1 MKCYVIFNENPIF
14 THMLLE
20 PTTLYILCEFF
31 SNFTLV
37 EHGNTDK
44 AIKTIVL
51 IALSE
56 IWGHTHLIFPS
67 PNGDVSFDYLGVCN
81 VKYFA
86 TRSPFAGVSMM
97 TACLNT
103 LYLSQRQPSLRGF
116 GTSMKHGWLLAEP
129 CISSGV
135 HMYVFV
141 GDSGLCN
148 AKYCSTNNPVHPH
161 QFVVA
166 QSLI

>member
-86 TRSPFAGVSMM
+86 TRTPHER
-97 TACLNT
+97 TYNWNL
-103 LYLSQRQPSLRGF
+103 QPD
-116 GTSMKHGWLLAEP
+116 
-129 CISSGV
+129 I
-135 HMYVFV
+135 
-141 GDSGLCN
+141 
-148 AKYCSTNNPVHPH
+148 
-161 QFVVA
+161 
-166 QSLI
+166 I